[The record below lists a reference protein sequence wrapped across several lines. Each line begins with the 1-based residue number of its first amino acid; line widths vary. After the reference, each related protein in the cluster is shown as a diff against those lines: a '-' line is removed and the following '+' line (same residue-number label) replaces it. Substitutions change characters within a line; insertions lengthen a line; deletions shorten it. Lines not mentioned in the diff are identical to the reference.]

1 MSLLPSLPLPLQS
14 APSLAPGSK
23 WSVDFGKD
31 KCRVVRFF
39 GPEAQRHVLI
49 MEQYWPGDTFGLIV
63 AGTAFDGMK
72 RGTANTVSFL
82 ADHKPVTQPPL
93 IGPLDGY
100 GHSLYFTDIGWS
112 ERLVPKRWKEPEPG
126 PLPLLKPADVAAVEH
141 LTIADGVDKVQL
153 ATGPMDKPVAVL
165 NECLLG
171 LIGSWGLDPEQHRTA
186 TRMPLM
192 RNSKVTFEKLGSYI
206 PFQRLSTEGLNAIR
220 IRMIV
225 SPEGTMESCTLVENT
240 DPKLESE
247 TCRGLKLARFDP
259 ALDAAGKPMRSYS
272 TISFLLTSYVS
283 VQQISL

>member
-1 MSLLPSLPLPLQS
+1 MRHVALALASFATAISPVAAAEPVAL
-14 APSLAPGSK
+14 APSSK

-82 ADHKPVTQPPL
+82 ADRKPVTQPPL

-100 GHSLYFTDIGWS
+100 GRSLYFTDIGWS
-112 ERLVPKRWKEPEPG
+112 ERLVPKRWKE
-126 PLPLLKPADVAAVEH
+126 
-141 LTIADGVDKVQL
+141 
-153 ATGPMDKPVAVL
+153 
-165 NECLLG
+165 
-171 LIGSWGLDPEQHRTA
+171 PEQHRTA